1 MKKIHRK
8 HIILIILSPLMKS
21 SEKKVEDTEENRQI
35 CMKYCGSCPTYKH
48 NSLEKF
54 EPGALFCARGTSS
67 ALSVKEVNC
76 YCPACEIFDKNNL
89 NIGRFCNRH

>member
-1 MKKIHRK
+1 
-8 HIILIILSPLMKS
+8 MKS
-21 SEKKVEDTEENRQI
+21 SEKKVEDTEENREI
-35 CMKYCGSCPTYKH
+35 FAMKDGGFCPTYKH

-67 ALSVKEVNC
+67 APSVKEVNC

-89 NIGRFCNRH
+89 NIGRFCNRD

>member
-54 EPGALFCARGTSS
+54 EPRCPLLRTRDIIGSISKRGQ
-67 ALSVKEVNC
+67 LLLPC
-76 YCPACEIFDKNNL
+76 LRDL
-89 NIGRFCNRH
+89 